1 MNKKVLTLCAGLVL
15 ASSVNVWAADFGTT
29 ARGTGYFV
37 STETSTETPALYQ
50 AIAGANFD
58 AWKYDKS
65 SWNRTDFPKV
75 SPYAVNV
82 TNGGKPITE
91 LENTQGET
99 DSRYFQ
105 LVVGTNGTG
114 GQEVLTMV
122 WTGSAYELQ
131 VENVTNANFSN
142 NPIQLDRTLWE
153 VRATK
158 DPVSTVVYYQLI
170 NKASN
175 MALQLST
182 TNVKT
187 ITTAT
192 VGKTYK
198 EVGLEIVNGQ
208 TNWRWADGGVSSDA
222 NALRNMIRAAFSDT
236 ETVYLVQKT
245 IDKTGDDLDGKK
257 VLSAIVANSNENL
270 TVNSQVTAVTVDG
283 DAETSVYKVISF
295 EAWEANPIVLTAANL
310 NSELG
315 YEHIATEGEGKK
327 NSFKF
332 FFNPD
337 VIGPDAENVMIG
349 KEFTAVP
356 AENIPGADR
365 VPGDAPDGFVRF
377 QQKGTNNFLMVD
389 TTYYQEAAAD
399 RYELKMAVREIT
411 YPRFAVVADGTT
423 VDKVTAAEANKTL
436 YTTNAAS
443 MANTARSYAQMKR
456 QSNFRA
462 ILYPST
468 QSVRLQAEM
477 IYKKNK
483 NNPAPWWQQAA
494 EDAVAGTSFSLYFSP
509 YANTPQFVNP
519 YAVSGMADRR
529 VNAVGYYPAYTL
541 ANGVNGQRV
550 LAYREAVAGEAPA
563 MPVGTYDSKY
573 KEYGMGIIA
582 NQDYWNAVANLN
594 ADNDNTLA
602 NIATAAKS
610 MQVIDP
616 AAVPG
621 QKPKCW
627 SPIFAT
633 ANTNVVKLVTLTQGS
648 HRVLT
653 ADVSDVTDQKY
664 NGLLT
669 FITITDTKPVTDDLA
684 NIQNGYYYI
693 INANKV
699 PTELRKAGDYRMEDL
714 AATNATFAYWNALS
728 GKWDV
733 ATAGT
738 DGTDAKYNADYATKM
753 DKDSWMN
760 ADKGN
765 VVYVEDKVEVPS
777 AQWFIE
783 GNGGYYTMYNRESGR
798 VWNTSY
804 WWRVPGEDNTFVNM
818 ATYTDG
824 TGLSTSYRDT
834 IRIEPVEVNVLRN
847 HKLGYLDLTAE
858 EAAADT
864 SVYSFGFNT
873 LGDVELYLG
882 QAAGT
887 DSLLQVSGLEGKFKL
902 ERVNFVD
909 KDLYS
914 SAESD
919 TTSLFYGINPAI
931 DGAEKDYQLDR
942 ALYYIYKDDVN
953 ANTGDAT
960 TGVRTREYVTLEAG
974 KYRLTSVQVTID
986 SKNGFSTIAGQEAIS
1001 GTKLDP
1007 RRSFFVKQVA
1017 EGNHYVL
1024 VDPYTVSRENN
1035 NNGQMDYYGVR
1046 AFVNQ
1051 LSGEVQ
1057 PASLVSAGASNAFDN
1072 SVFTINKEQGLNY
1085 FDIRREGADLDTVK
1099 IFVAN
1104 NPSYLLGENSNVKG
1118 ANVGLLDLR
1127 EVSDEINNALFVDT
1141 ANVNNPACPRFLLGV
1156 RDTKAYEESNLDHHN
1171 RHLYTDAAYLVNLID
1186 SVADNDAYLYKN
1198 AGQNQKNYYRLGFLD
1213 GRHKGTTLTLDESG
1227 KPFDLS
1233 DAALG
1238 ATGLNY
1244 ATFAFRYCDASR
1256 EDFYIETQYDANQKG
1271 WIKIHN
1277 GVAVVTND
1285 IQEAEVFSYEA
1296 TDEDATANETIAA
1309 EGAVSVVATD
1319 GAVIVKGAEG
1329 KNVVIATILGKV
1341 VANETINSDNE
1352 TIAVPAGIAV
1362 VSVDGESFKVVVK

>member
-15 ASSVNVWAADFGTT
+15 AGSVNVWGQTQFGQT
-29 ARGTGYFV
+29 APNSGYFV
-37 STETSTETPALYQ
+37 TNEVSTEATALYQ
-50 AIAGANFD
+50 AKSVATTGFD

-65 SWNRTDFPKV
+65 TWNRTDFPKV
-75 SPYAVNV
+75 SPYAINA
-82 TNGGKPITE
+82 TNGGKPITA
-91 LENTQGET
+91 LENTKGET

-131 VENVTNANFSN
+131 VENVANANFSD

-187 ITTAT
+187 ITTSTA
-192 VGKTYK
+192 GKTYK

-222 NALRNMIRAAFSDT
+222 NALRNIIRAAFSDT

-245 IDKTGDDLDGKK
+245 IHKSSDPLDGKK
-257 VLSAIVANSNENL
+257 VLSAIVANSNEAI
-270 TVNSQVTAVTVDG
+270 TTGTTVTAVSVDG
-283 DAETSVYKVISF
+283 VAETSTYVPVSF

-315 YEHIATEGEGKK
+315 YENIASEGQGKK
-327 NSFKF
+327 NGFKF
-332 FFNPD
+332 YFNPD
-337 VIGPDAENVMIG
+337 VIGPDAVNVMIG
-349 KEFTAVP
+349 KEFTAVA
-356 AENIPGADR
+356 AENIAGADR

-423 VDKVTAAEANKTL
+423 VDKVAAAEGNNTL
-436 YTTNAAS
+436 YTNTS
-443 MANTARSYAQMKR
+443 MVNTARSYVQMKR

-462 ILYPST
+462 ILYPAT

-483 NNPAPWWQQAA
+483 NNAAPWWQQVAD
-494 EDAVAGTSFSLYFSP
+494 DAVKTSSQYMYIAP
-509 YANTPQFVNP
+509 YASNLGLNP
-519 YAVSGMADRR
+519 YAKTSEPDGR
-529 VNAVGYYPAYTL
+529 VNAVGYYPAYTQT
-541 ANGVNGQRV
+541 NGANGQRV
-550 LAYREAVAGEAPA
+550 IAYKTAVSGEAPA
-563 MPVGTYDSKY
+563 TPVGTYQSQYDAKG
-573 KEYGMGIIA
+573 KAVVA
-582 NQDYWNAVANLN
+582 NQDVWNAIANL
-594 ADNDNTLA
+594 AAATDATLA
-602 NIATAAKS
+602 AAPGAATDMK
-610 MQVIDP
+610 VKDP
-616 AAVPG
+616 AANTSQEPA
-621 QKPKCW
+621 CW
-627 SPIFAT
+627 SPVFAT
-633 ANTNVVKLVTLTQGS
+633 ANTNVVKLVTLTQGT

-760 ADKGN
+760 AEKGN

-887 DSLLQVSGLEGKFKL
+887 DSLLQVAGLEGKFKL

-919 TTSLFYGINPAI
+919 TTSLLYGINPAI
-931 DGAEKDYQLDR
+931 DGVEKEYQLDR

-953 ANTGDAT
+953 ANTGDAES
-960 TGVRTREYVTLEAG
+960 GVRTREYVTLEAG

-986 SKNGFSTIAGQEAIS
+986 ANGFSTIKDQKHIS

-1007 RRSFFVKQVA
+1007 RRSFFIKQVA

-1057 PASLVSAGASNAFDN
+1057 PASSVSAGASNAFDN

-1085 FDIRREGADLDTVK
+1085 FDIRRDGADLDTVK

-1104 NPSYLLGENSNVKG
+1104 NPSYLLGENSNVKD
-1118 ANVGLLDLR
+1118 ANVGLLELR
-1127 EVSDEINNALFVDT
+1127 EVSDDICNALFVDT
-1141 ANVNNPACPRFLLGV
+1141 ANMSNAACPRFLRKRRDSSCQRGV
-1156 RDTKAYEESNLDHHN
+1156 VFRSAL
-1171 RHLYTDAAYLVNLID
+1171 R
-1186 SVADNDAYLYKN
+1186 
-1198 AGQNQKNYYRLGFLD
+1198 
-1213 GRHKGTTLTLDESG
+1213 GTCCR
-1227 KPFDLS
+1227 PC
-1233 DAALG
+1233 
-1238 ATGLNY
+1238 
-1244 ATFAFRYCDASR
+1244 RSR
-1256 EDFYIETQYDANQKG
+1256 RRRRC
-1271 WIKIHN
+1271 
-1277 GVAVVTND
+1277 
-1285 IQEAEVFSYEA
+1285 
-1296 TDEDATANETIAA
+1296 
-1309 EGAVSVVATD
+1309 
-1319 GAVIVKGAEG
+1319 
-1329 KNVVIATILGKV
+1329 
-1341 VANETINSDNE
+1341 
-1352 TIAVPAGIAV
+1352 
-1362 VSVDGESFKVVVK
+1362 

>member
-1 MNKKVLTLCAGLVL
+1 MNKKVLTLCAGFLL
-15 ASSVNVWAADFGTT
+15 AGSSAAFAVDFGKT
-29 ARGTGYFV
+29 AEGSGYFV
-37 STETSTETPALYQ
+37 SNETSTETPTALYK
-50 AIAGANFD
+50 AIAGTTFD
-58 AWKYDKS
+58 AWKFDKS
-65 SWNRTDFPKV
+65 SWNQTDFPKV
-75 SPYAVNV
+75 SPFEIKEE
-82 TNGGKPITE
+82 NGAKPIYK
-91 LENTQGET
+91 LDNTDGQT

-105 LVVGTNGTG
+105 LVVGADGKG
-114 GQEVLTMV
+114 GKEVLTMV

-131 VENVTNANFSN
+131 VENVSNANFSN

-153 VRATK
+153 VRAKK
-158 DPVSTVVYYQLI
+158 DPVSTVIYYQLI

-182 TNVKT
+182 TNVKA
-187 ITTAT
+187 ITTSDAN
-192 VGKTYK
+192 KNYK

-208 TNWRWADGGVSSDA
+208 TNWRWADGAETADKTP
-222 NALRNMIRAAFSDT
+222 LRNIIRAAFSDT
-236 ETVYLVQKT
+236 ETVYLVQKE
-245 IDKTGDDLDGKK
+245 INDTGDDLNDKK
-257 VLSAIVANSNENL
+257 VLSAIVANSNESI
-270 TVNSQVTAVTVDG
+270 TTATTITATSVDG
-283 DAETSVYKVISF
+283 DTEQKHVYKPISF

-349 KEFTAVP
+349 KEFTAVA
-356 AENIPGADR
+356 AETIDGEDR

-399 RYELKMAVREIT
+399 RYELKMAVRPID
-411 YPRFAVVADGTT
+411 YPRFAVVEDDQT
-423 VDKVTAAEANKTL
+423 VSTIAAAEADKSL
-436 YTTNAAS
+436 YTDS
-443 MANTARSYAQMKR
+443 DMDYTAKSYVQMKR

-462 ILYPST
+462 ILYPAT

-483 NNPAPWWQQAA
+483 NNPAPWWKQVA
-494 EDAVAGTSFSLYFSP
+494 EDAISDSGNAWISP
-509 YANTPQFVNP
+509 YADDPANTNP
-519 YAVSGMADRR
+519 YAVNTTKTDR
-529 VNAVGYYPAYTL
+529 VNAVGYYPAYTQDL
-541 ANGVNGQRV
+541 TSSTDQQGERVVAYVAAVVNSGSS
-550 LAYREAVAGEAPA
+550 
-563 MPVGTYDSKY
+563 YDSKY
-573 KEYGMGIIA
+573 MAGGI
-582 NQDYWNAVANLN
+582 NYNNNSSTDVVWNAIGKLYI
-594 ADNDNTLA
+594 DNGSV
-602 NIATAAKS
+602 ATAPGADAD
-610 MQVIDP
+610 MVVTDP
-616 AAVPG
+616 AKNATATPYI
-621 QKPKCW
+621 W
-627 SPIFAT
+627 SPVFAT
-633 ANTNVVKLVTLTQGS
+633 ANTNVVKLVTLTQGT

-699 PTELRKAGDYRMEDL
+699 PTQLRKAGDYRMEDL

-728 GKWDV
+728 GKWEV
-733 ATAGT
+733 AEADKGKTA
-738 DGTDAKYNADYATKM
+738 YNTKM
-753 DKDSWMN
+753 DPESWMD
-760 ADKGN
+760 AEKGN

-824 TGLSTSYRDT
+824 TGLATSYRDT

-887 DSLLQVSGLEGKFKL
+887 DSLLQVAGLEGKFKL

-914 SAESD
+914 SAKKD

-931 DGAEKDYQLDR
+931 DGAEKEYQLDR
-942 ALYYIYKDDVN
+942 GLYYIYKDDVN

-986 SKNGFSTIAGQEAIS
+986 TNGFSTIADQEVIS

-1024 VDPYTVSRENN
+1024 VDPYTVSREENN
-1035 NNGQMDYYGVR
+1035 NATNTKYYGVR

-1085 FDIRREGADLDTVK
+1085 FDIRRDGADLDTVK

-1186 SVADNDAYLYKN
+1186 SVADNTAYLYKN

-1238 ATGLNY
+1238 ETGLNY

-1256 EDFYIETQYDANQKG
+1256 EDFYIETQYDANTKG

-1277 GVAVVTND
+1277 GVAVVTPD
-1285 IQEAEVFSYEA
+1285 IQEAEVFSYET

-1309 EGAVSVVATD
+1309 ENNAVSVVATD

>member
-1 MNKKVLTLCAGLVL
+1 MNKKVLTLCAGFLL
-15 ASSVNVWAADFGTT
+15 AGSSAAFAINFGKT
-29 ARGTGYFV
+29 AEGSGYFV
-37 STETSTETPALYQ
+37 SNETSTETPTALYK
-50 AIAGANFD
+50 AIAGTTFD
-58 AWKYDKS
+58 AWKFDKS
-65 SWNRTDFPKV
+65 SWNQTDFPKV
-75 SPYAVNV
+75 SPFEIKEE
-82 TNGGKPITE
+82 NGAKPIYK
-91 LENTQGET
+91 LDNTDGQT

-105 LVVGTNGTG
+105 LVVGADGNGG
-114 GQEVLTMV
+114 KEVLTMV

-131 VENVTNANFSN
+131 VENVSNANFSN

-153 VRATK
+153 VRAKK
-158 DPVSTVVYYQLI
+158 DPVSTVIYYQLI

-182 TNVKT
+182 TNVKA
-187 ITTAT
+187 ITTSDAN
-192 VGKTYK
+192 KNYK

-208 TNWRWADGGVSSDA
+208 TNWRWADGAETADKKP
-222 NALRNMIRAAFSDT
+222 LRNIIRAAFSDT
-236 ETVYLVQKT
+236 ETVYLVQKE
-245 IDKTGDDLDGKK
+245 INDTGDDLNGKK
-257 VLSAIVANSNENL
+257 VLSAIVANSNESI
-270 TVNSQVTAVTVDG
+270 TTITATSVDG
-283 DAETSVYKVISF
+283 DTDQKHVYKPISF

-315 YEHIATEGEGKK
+315 YEHIATEGEGEK

-349 KEFTAVP
+349 KEFTAVA
-356 AENIPGADR
+356 AENIAGADR

-377 QQKGTNNFLMVD
+377 QQKGTNKFLMVD
-389 TTYYQEAAAD
+389 TTYYNEKAQD
-399 RYELKMAVREIT
+399 RYELKMAVRAID
-411 YPRFAVVADGTT
+411 YPRFAVVEDEQTASDIA
-423 VDKVTAAEANKTL
+423 AAESNKSL
-436 YTTNAAS
+436 YTNAN
-443 MANTARSYAQMKR
+443 MDYTAKSYVQMKR

-462 ILYPST
+462 ILYPAT

-477 IYKKNK
+477 IYKKDK
-483 NNPAPWWQQAA
+483 NNPAPWWKQVA
-494 EDAVAGTSFSLYFSP
+494 EDATYSSGKAYLSP
-509 YANTPQFVNP
+509 YAGDPNKNP
-519 YAVSGMADRR
+519 YTISGRAGV
-529 VNAVGYYPAYTL
+529 VNAVGYYPAHTQNL
-541 ANGVNGQRV
+541 TTNVIGER
-550 LAYREAVAGEAPA
+550 AVAYYAAVTGS
-563 MPVGTYDSKY
+563 GSSYDSKY
-573 KEYGMGIIA
+573 DNGAGLYY
-582 NQDYWNAVANLN
+582 NQNNTSATPITWNAIGKLMIAGPSIVNAPGVAK
-594 ADNDNTLA
+594 DMVVKDPA
-602 NIATAAKS
+602 NNGTAAP
-610 MQVIDP
+610 VI
-616 AAVPG
+616 
-621 QKPKCW
+621 W
-627 SPIFAT
+627 SPAFAT
-633 ANTNVVKLVTLTQGS
+633 AHSNVVKLVTLTQDT
-648 HRVLT
+648 HVVLT
-653 ADVSDVTDQKY
+653 TDMSDVTDKEY

-669 FITITDTKPVTDDLA
+669 FITITDTKPLTDDLA
-684 NIQNGYYYI
+684 NIDNGYYYI
-693 INANKV
+693 INANTV
-699 PTELRKAGDYRMEDL
+699 PTQLRKAGDYRMEDL
-714 AATNATFAYWNALS
+714 AATNATFAYWNALT

-733 ATAGT
+733 ASADKT
-738 DGTDAKYNADYATKM
+738 YADYDTKM
-753 DKDSWMN
+753 DSESWMN
-760 ADKGN
+760 AEKGN

-804 WWRVPGEDNTFVNM
+804 WWKVPGEENTYVNM
-818 ATYTDG
+818 ATWTDG

-882 QAAGT
+882 QAAGK
-887 DSLLQVSGLEGKFKL
+887 DSLLQVAGLEGKFKL

-914 SAESD
+914 SAKKD

-931 DGAEKDYQLDR
+931 DGAEKEYQLDR
-942 ALYYIYKDDVN
+942 GLYYIYKDDVN

-986 SKNGFSTIAGQEAIS
+986 TNGFSTIADQKVIS

-1024 VDPYTVSRENN
+1024 VDPYTVSREENN
-1035 NNGQMDYYGVR
+1035 NATNAKYYGVR

-1085 FDIRREGADLDTVK
+1085 FDIRRDGADLDTVK

-1186 SVADNDAYLYKN
+1186 SVADNTAYLYKN

-1238 ATGLNY
+1238 ETGLNY

-1256 EDFYIETQYDANQKG
+1256 EDFYIETQYDANTKG

-1277 GVAVVTND
+1277 GVAVVTPD

-1296 TDEDATANETIAA
+1296 TEEDATANESIAA
-1309 EGAVSVVATD
+1309 ENNAVSVVATD
-1319 GAVIVKGAEG
+1319 GAVVIKGAEG

-1341 VANETINSDNE
+1341 VANETVNSDNE

>member
-15 ASSVNVWAADFGTT
+15 AGSVNTWAKTDVNANVT
-29 ARGTGYFV
+29 ANGGYAIQ
-37 STETSTETPALYQ
+37 STSGSFNKFLA
-50 AIAGANFD
+50 
-58 AWKYDKS
+58 DKS
-65 SWNRTDFPKV
+65 SWNQTTASDYDYPKV
-75 SPYAVNV
+75 SPFSIERS
-82 TNGGKPITE
+82 NGAKPIYK
-91 LENTQGET
+91 LDNTDGQT

-105 LVVGTNGTG
+105 LVVGENGNG
-114 GQEVLTMV
+114 GSEVLTMV
-122 WTGSAYELQ
+122 WTGTEYKLQ
-131 VENVTNANFSN
+131 VENVQNANI
-142 NPIQLDRTLWE
+142 PGYEIQLDRTLWE
-153 VRATK
+153 VRAKK
-158 DPVSTVVYYQLI
+158 DPVSTVIYYQLI

-182 TNVKT
+182 NAVANSEF
-187 ITTAT
+187 TTL
-192 VGKTYK
+192 GGETYK
-198 EVGLEIVNGQ
+198 EANLTIVSGQ
-208 TNWRWADGGVSSDA
+208 TNWRWSDGAEAINETTPLS
-222 NALRNMIRAAFSDT
+222 NMLRAAFSDT
-236 ETVYLVQKT
+236 ETVYLV
-245 IDKTGDDLDGKK
+245 KK
-257 VLSAIVANSNENL
+257 KSGNDYTLAALVTNSNNNRTVEASATSGSEIENGLTEYSAI
-270 TVNSQVTAVTVDG
+270 
-283 DAETSVYKVISF
+283 KF
-295 EAWEANPIVLTAANL
+295 EAWEANPIVLTAAQL

-315 YEHIATEGEGKK
+315 YENIASEGEGKK
-327 NSFKF
+327 DGFKF
-332 FFNPD
+332 YFYPD
-337 VIGPDAENVMIG
+337 VVGPNATNVMLG
-349 KEFTAVP
+349 SEFTAVAP
-356 AENIPGADR
+356 VTPGTNR
-365 VPGDAPDGFVRF
+365 VPGDTPDGFVRF
-377 QQKGTNNFLMVD
+377 QKKGTNQFLMVD
-389 TTYYQEAAAD
+389 TTYYNEDAQD
-399 RYELKMAVREIT
+399 RYELQMAVREIN
-411 YPRFAVVADGTT
+411 YPRFAVVEDEKT
-423 VDKVTAAEANKTL
+423 VSDIDAAKSDKSL
-436 YTTNAAS
+436 YTGAYTS
-443 MANTARSYAQMKR
+443 VTEKYTAKSYIQMLR

-462 ILYPST
+462 ILYPAT

-477 IYKKNK
+477 IYKKAK
-483 NNPAPWWQQAA
+483 TDEPWWKQVA
-494 EDAVAGTSFSLYFSP
+494 EDETIRGEQRISEYASAPLGTNPLAVTS
-509 YANTPQFVNP
+509 
-519 YAVSGMADRR
+519 GI
-529 VNAVGYYPAYTL
+529 VNAVGFYPAHTYDATNNRQGHRVLTYATAVTVSPYTNNYAEFTNRTSGVKMIWNAIGTL
-541 ANGVNGQRV
+541 AVKGSTVS
-550 LAYREAVAGEAPA
+550 AVA
-563 MPVGTYDSKY
+563 S
-573 KEYGMGIIA
+573 
-582 NQDYWNAVANLN
+582 
-594 ADNDNTLA
+594 ADAEDMLV
-602 NIATAAKS
+602 K
-610 MQVIDP
+610 DP
-616 AAVPG
+616 ANNS
-621 QKPKCW
+621 KNIY
-627 SPIFAT
+627 SPVFAT
-633 ANTNVVKLVTLTQGS
+633 AFSNVVKLVTLTDT
-648 HRVLT
+648 HKVLT
-653 ADVSDVTDQKY
+653 ADEMDINDKEY

-699 PTELRKAGDYRMEDL
+699 PTQLRKAGDYRMEDL

-733 ATAGT
+733 AVAGT
-738 DGTDAKYNADYATKM
+738 EESGILAYNQSDYQTRM
-753 DKDSWMN
+753 DSESWMN

-804 WWRVPGEDNTFVNM
+804 WWRVPDKENTYVNM

-887 DSLLQVSGLEGKFKL
+887 DSLLQVAGLEGKFKL

-914 SAESD
+914 SAKKD

-931 DGAEKDYQLDR
+931 DGAEKEYQLDR
-942 ALYYIYKDDVN
+942 GLYYIYKDDVN

-986 SKNGFSTIAGQEAIS
+986 SKNGFSTIADQEVIS

-1024 VDPYTVSRENN
+1024 VDPYTVSREENN
-1035 NNGQMDYYGVR
+1035 NATNTKYYGVR

-1085 FDIRREGADLDTVK
+1085 FDIRRDGADLDTVK

-1127 EVSDEINNALFVDT
+1127 EVSDKINNALFVDT

-1156 RDTKAYEESNLDHHN
+1156 RDTKAYEESNLDHHHN

-1186 SVADNDAYLYKN
+1186 SVADNTAYLYKN

-1238 ATGLNY
+1238 ETGLNY

-1256 EDFYIETQYDANQKG
+1256 EDFYIETQYDANTKG

-1277 GVAVVTND
+1277 GVAVVTPD

-1296 TDEDATANETIAA
+1296 TEEDATANESIAA
-1309 EGAVSVVATD
+1309 ENNAVSVVATD
-1319 GAVIVKGAEG
+1319 GAVVIKGAEG

-1341 VANETINSDNE
+1341 VANETVNSDNE

>member
-15 ASSVNVWAADFGTT
+15 AGSVNTWAKTDVNTNVT
-29 ARGTGYFV
+29 APSGWAV
-37 STETSTETPALYQ
+37 QSETSSFNSFLA
-50 AIAGANFD
+50 
-58 AWKYDKS
+58 DKS
-65 SWNRTDFPKV
+65 SWNETTAADYDYPKV
-75 SPYAVNV
+75 SPFTIKTA
-82 TNGGKPITE
+82 NGAKPIIA
-91 LENTQGET
+91 LENTDGQT

-105 LVVGTNGTG
+105 LVVNAATANGG
-114 GQEVLTMV
+114 NEVLTMV
-122 WTGSAYELQ
+122 WTGSKYELQ
-131 VENVTNANFSN
+131 VENVKNANI
-142 NPIQLDRTLWE
+142 PGYEIQLDRTLWE

-158 DPVSTVVYYQLI
+158 DPVSTVIYYQLI
-170 NKASN
+170 NKATQ

-182 TNVKT
+182 ETGSEF
-187 ITTAT
+187 T
-192 VGKTYK
+192 VSNNTYK
-198 EVGLEIVNGQ
+198 EASLDIVAGQ
-208 TNWRWADGGVSSDA
+208 TNWRWADGAESV
-222 NALRNMIRAAFSDT
+222 NATTPLNNILRAAFSST
-236 ETVYLVQKT
+236 ETVYLV
-245 IDKTGDDLDGKK
+245 KK
-257 VLSAIVANSNENL
+257 KDASNNYTLAALVTNSNNTL
-270 TVNSQVTAVTVDG
+270 TTGSTINNSGVTYQPV
-283 DAETSVYKVISF
+283 SF
-295 EAWEANPIVLTAANL
+295 AAWEANPIVLTAAQL

-315 YEHIATEGEGKK
+315 YENIASEGEGKK
-327 NSFKF
+327 DGFKF
-332 FFNPD
+332 YFEPD
-337 VIGPDAENVMIG
+337 VVGPDATNVMLG
-349 KEFTAVP
+349 SEFTAVAP
-356 AENIPGADR
+356 KPVAER
-365 VPGDAPDGFVRF
+365 VPGDAPYGFVRF
-377 QQKGTNNFLMVD
+377 QKKGTNQFLMVD
-389 TTYYQEAAAD
+389 TTYYNNQVQD
-399 RYELKMAVREIT
+399 RYELQMAVREIT
-411 YPRFAVVADGTT
+411 YPRFAVVKDQTT
-423 VDKVTAAEANKTL
+423 ASSVATAEANKTL
-436 YTTNAAS
+436 FVTSTTMPYTAK
-443 MANTARSYAQMKR
+443 SYVQLMR

-462 ILYPST
+462 ILYPAT

-477 IYKKNK
+477 IYKKDK
-483 NNPAPWWQQAA
+483 SNPAPWWEQAA
-494 EDAVAGTSFSLYFSP
+494 LDATAGTPSGMLVSP
-509 YANTPQFVNP
+509 YAKNP
-519 YAVSGMADRR
+519 YTTAWNGTTNNRI
-529 VNAVGYYPAYTL
+529 NASGYYPAYT
-541 ANGVNGQRV
+541 ANLTSTSTPKNTQGKQVLGYNTAVTVTSGVYSNGRTNMWDV
-550 LAYREAVAGEAPA
+550 ISTS
-563 MPVGTYDSKY
+563 PVTPLL
-573 KEYGMGIIA
+573 
-582 NQDYWNAVANLN
+582 WNAVPG
-594 ADNDNTLA
+594 
-602 NIATAAKS
+602 IATDTDGASNVTDVDMVAT
-610 MQVIDP
+610 DP
-616 AAVPG
+616 ANGSAYIYS
-621 QKPKCW
+621 QY
-627 SPIFAT
+627 FAL
-633 ANTNVVKLVTLTQGS
+633 ANTNVVKLVTLGAEN

-653 ADVSDVTDQKY
+653 ADVSDNTDEKY

-738 DGTDAKYNADYATKM
+738 DGTDAKYNTDYATKM

-804 WWRVPGEDNTFVNM
+804 WWRVPGEENTFVNM

-887 DSLLQVSGLEGKFKL
+887 DSLLQVAGLEGKFKL

-1007 RRSFFVKQVA
+1007 RRSFYVKQVA

-1051 LSGEVQ
+1051 ISGEVQ

-1186 SVADNDAYLYKN
+1186 SVADNSAYLYKN

-1238 ATGLNY
+1238 ETGLNY

-1256 EDFYIETQYDANQKG
+1256 EDFYIETQYDANTKG

-1277 GVAVVTND
+1277 GVAVVTPD